1 MYTTSVVCLVSGMW
15 GSMVCGVEVGG
26 MWREL
31 VCGDKCSVGEG
42 RSTVC
47 WVMSMLCADTANVVA
62 GQLLARRTPGGMVT
76 VFKYINMPR
85 GQNDANKLNG
95 LVGN

>member
-31 VCGDKCSVGEG
+31 VCGDKWYVGEVAWEVNG
-42 RSTVC
+42 
-47 WVMSMLCADTANVVA
+47 MLGYFEVNDLIDVS
-62 GQLLARRTPGGMVT
+62 GM
-76 VFKYINMPR
+76 
-85 GQNDANKLNG
+85 
-95 LVGN
+95 

>member
-31 VCGDKCSVGEG
+31 VCGDKCYVGEG

-47 WVMSMLCADTANVVA
+47 WVSLRSVVCEASGMLGQQYMEAMVWEVSEWCMRSAVCCVSGVGSMVC
-62 GQLLARRTPGGMVT
+62 
-76 VFKYINMPR
+76 ISNM
-85 GQNDANKLNG
+85 
-95 LVGN
+95 

>member
-31 VCGDKCSVGEG
+31 VCGDKCYVGEV
-42 RSTVC
+42 T
-47 WVMSMLCADTANVVA
+47 WEANARGENQKVPTTK
-62 GQLLARRTPGGMVT
+62 LL
-76 VFKYINMPR
+76 F
-85 GQNDANKLNG
+85 
-95 LVGN
+95 